1 MKFNEKLIEL
11 RKTKGLSQEEL
22 GNIINVSRQAI
33 SKWESEQAN
42 PEIDKVKEISKFFN
56 VSIDYLLNDDIV
68 DFKKQTTKFN
78 KKIIRKIILRIILIC
93 LMLYLIITIYKIT
106 ILLIF
111 SIKAN
116 SIADYDSYSILINH
130 YNNDLRY
137 EPVSSF
143 EKITYDNNIEV
154 NEVYGE
160 DINNPIS
167 ITYIDSKNR
176 KAYILQ
182 YDDTIKKYVYD
193 NLEIVNA
200 DDMESLYTFTTIR
213 DTTKEH
219 IPSSIRGILLSAINP
234 KISISFNGEYFRIIY
249 KISKNTYHEV
259 SINRFTGILDEIN
272 YFYNNNLILNE
283 SYGYIFDDDRFD
295 NSYLIDELFL
305 QDLEYVQGEK
315 LSE

>member
-1 MKFNEKLIEL
+1 MKFSEKLIEL

-42 PEIDKVKEISKFFN
+42 PEIDKVKEISKYFN

-68 DFKKQTTKFN
+68 DLKKQTTKFN
-78 KKIIRKIILRIILIC
+78 KKKIKKIILRIILIC
-93 LMLYLIITIYKIT
+93 LMLYLIITIYKFT

-116 SIADYDSYSILINH
+116 NIADYDSYSILIDH
-130 YNNDLRY
+130 YNDFRN

-143 EKITYDNNIEV
+143 EEITYDNNIEV
-154 NEVYGE
+154 IEDYGE
-160 DINNPIS
+160 DVNNPTS

-176 KAYILQ
+176 KAYSLN

-200 DDMESLYTFTTIR
+200 DDIEALYTLTTIR

-219 IPSSIRGILLSAINP
+219 IPSSIGEILLSAINP
-234 KISISFNGEYFRIIY
+234 KISVSFNGDYLRIIY

-259 SINRFTGILDEIN
+259 SINKFTGILNEIKS
-272 YFYNNNLILNE
+272 FYNDNLISNA
-283 SYGYIFDDDRFD
+283 SYDYIFDDDRFD

-305 QDLEYVQGEK
+305 KDIEYVQ
-315 LSE
+315 SEDLYE

>member
-1 MKFNEKLIEL
+1 MKFSEKLIEL
-11 RKTKGLSQEEL
+11 RKTKGLSQEKL

-42 PEIDKVKEISKFFN
+42 PEIDKVKEISKYFN

-68 DFKKQTTKFN
+68 DLKKQTTKFN
-78 KKIIRKIILRIILIC
+78 KKKIKKIILRIILIC
-93 LMLYLIITIYKIT
+93 LMLYLIITIYKFT

-116 SIADYDSYSILINH
+116 NIADYDSYSILIDH
-130 YNNDLRY
+130 YNDFRN

-143 EKITYDNNIEV
+143 EEITYDNNIEV
-154 NEVYGE
+154 IEDYGE
-160 DINNPIS
+160 DVNNPTS

-176 KAYILQ
+176 KAYSLN

-200 DDMESLYTFTTIR
+200 DDIEALYTLTTIR

-219 IPSSIRGILLSAINP
+219 IPSSIGEILLSAINP
-234 KISISFNGEYFRIIY
+234 KISVSFNGDYLRIIY

-259 SINRFTGILDEIN
+259 SINKITGILNEIKS
-272 YFYNNNLILNE
+272 FYNDNLISNA
-283 SYGYIFDDDRFD
+283 SYDYIFDDDRFD

-305 QDLEYVQGEK
+305 KDIEYVQ
-315 LSE
+315 SEDLYE